1 MISKEYPYETED
13 DEEKGTD
20 RKNQTDGVPD
30 GAGGE
35 GSDGT
40 VGSTGEL

>member
-1 MISKEYPYETED
+1 MIVMETED

-20 RKNQTDGVPD
+20 RKNQTDGTAD

-35 GSDGT
+35 GRDGA